1 MSRAGAKT
9 KGLRSP
15 ASGPS
20 CPKCGYSGEDREPGV
35 QLTED
40 EEDLIVALRR
50 EREPTTSFEEVLAK
64 HGYSLGD

>member
-1 MSRAGAKT
+1 MSAAD
-9 KGLRSP
+9 
-15 ASGPS
+15 S
-20 CPKCGYSGEDREPGV
+20 CPKCGYRFEDRELAV

-64 HGYSLGD
+64 HGYLLGD

>member
-1 MSRAGAKT
+1 MSRVGAKT
-9 KGLRSP
+9 KEPGLS
-15 ASGPS
+15 AADST
-20 CPKCGYSGEDREPGV
+20 CPKCGHRGEDRELAV

-50 EREPTTSFEEVLAK
+50 EREPTTSLEEVLAK